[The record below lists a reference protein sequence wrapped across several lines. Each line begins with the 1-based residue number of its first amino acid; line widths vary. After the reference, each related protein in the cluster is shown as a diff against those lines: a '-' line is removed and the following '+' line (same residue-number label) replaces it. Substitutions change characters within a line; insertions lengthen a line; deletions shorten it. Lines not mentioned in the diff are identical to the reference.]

1 MLKMTKIEPELISN
15 ITMHYFFEKRMRGG
29 ICYIANIHSKANNK
43 YMRDYD
49 SSEESNVIVYLDA
62 NDLYGWPM
70 SQYLPYG
77 GFEWLS
83 PEKVKNFDVNSVS
96 ENSPIGYKLEVD
108 LAYPDELYDF
118 YDHYPLVAEKPKIS
132 DKMLS
137 SYCSDI
143 AKKYGIKVG
152 GVKN

>member
-15 ITMHYFFEKRMRGG
+15 IIMHYFFEKAIREG
-29 ICYIANIHSKANNK
+29 IFYIANIYSKANNK

-49 SSEESNVIVYLDA
+49 SSEESKFIVYLDS
-62 NDLYGWPM
+62 NNLYGWAM

-96 ENSPIGYKLEVD
+96 ENSPTRYKLEAD
-108 LAYPDELYDF
+108 LEYPDELYNF
-118 YDHYPLVAEKPKIS
+118 YNHYPLVAEKPKIS
-132 DKMLS
+132 DEMLS
-137 SYCSDI
+137 NYYSDV